1 MKKDRRAGLELGPP
15 NLLFLVVVGIAA
27 ALTTAMLKLEPPV
40 LWEVWAGIGLI
51 ALLVG
56 ALTYRNRTAIGWAH
70 RRLTYRRS
78 PRNTIAIYEAEG
90 SGFTWDG
97 RRAATYIEV
106 LPQAYATTVIGT
118 DRETV
123 IRALPMDDIREEL
136 VQFDIHC
143 DSVTAVTVGYNYHR
157 PSQAAT
163 AYQAAIGPV
172 DALLYGRTFIE
183 VSVALADSLDS
194 VYARRG
200 SDDIPAGV
208 SRTVKIAAERI
219 RRRVAHAG
227 WNTQIL
233 SKTSL
238 KDLHAELAAQFT
250 PALAQEHWS
259 SCGPK
264 SMRAI
269 AFTPGS
275 HAWTTA
281 NYREWCRLNPH
292 RQVHVVRLERLRTG
306 GDHAEMYV
314 GFLTA
319 DPTSLS
325 TVTALGL
332 RRELGQQG
340 DIFTAALPLAQ
351 TVRPTAIRGKTL
363 ADETPFPVPLAPGG
377 IGTFIGHT
385 NTRAQVFVNFT
396 VGSEPFY
403 VFGPA
408 IMCQQLLVWLSTSG
422 RSIDITL
429 PGDEWK
435 LFASRI
441 GATYATHRDADII
454 VSDNDS
460 YTEPTHAHQVRLVW
474 ATTAPE
480 TPPAYAIVAGQEECI
495 LHTPTGQI
503 RYRWSVSTA
512 EESFFTI
519 ARPQRPDPAKR
530 APASV
535 APPPRTEVT
544 TRIPPPVR
552 QAPPNRP
559 APLPRADPPRHP
571 EPPRRPEPPAGKHS
585 APPPRR

>member
-1 MKKDRRAGLELGPP
+1 MKNDRRIGVELGPP
-15 NLLFLVVVGIAA
+15 NIIFLVIVGIATV
-27 ALTTAMLKLEPPV
+27 LTTALLDLKPPV
-40 LWEVWAGIGLI
+40 LWEVWAAVALVTLLIG
-51 ALLVG
+51 V
-56 ALTYRNRTAIGWAH
+56 LTYRSRTLIGWIH
-70 RRLTYRRS
+70 RRLTVRRS
-78 PRNTIAIYEAEG
+78 PRNTIAIYEADG
-90 SGFTWDG
+90 VGFTWDG
-97 RRAATYIEV
+97 DRAAAYIEV

-143 DSVTAVTVGYNYHR
+143 DAVTAVTVGYNYER

-163 AYQAAIGPV
+163 ALQAAIGPV

-183 VSVALADSLDS
+183 VGVNLADSLDS

-200 SDDIPAGV
+200 SDDIPAGI

-233 SKTSL
+233 AKTAL
-238 KDLHAELAAQFT
+238 KDLHADLAPQFT
-250 PALAQEHWS
+250 TALAQEHWS
-259 SCGPK
+259 SCGPN

-269 AFTPGS
+269 AFTPAAN
-275 HAWTTA
+275 AWTTG
-281 NYREWCRLNPH
+281 NYREWCRLNTH
-292 RQVHVVRLERLRTG
+292 RQVHIVRLERLRDG
-306 GDHAEMYV
+306 RDHAEMYV

-319 DPTSLS
+319 DPSALS

-332 RRELGQQG
+332 RREHGQQG

-351 TVRPTAIRGKTL
+351 TVRTTAVAGKTL
-363 ADETPFPVPLAPGG
+363 AEDTPFPIPLAPGG

-385 NTRAQVFVNFT
+385 ANRAQVFVNFT

-408 IMCQQLLVWLSTSG
+408 VMCQQLLVWLSTSG

-441 GATYATHRDADII
+441 GATYGTHRDADII
-454 VSDNDS
+454 VSDNNS
-460 YTEPTHAHQVRLVW
+460 YTDPTHAHQVRLVW
-474 ATTAPE
+474 STTAPDAA
-480 TPPAYAIVAGQEECI
+480 PGYAIVAGSEECI

-512 EESFFTI
+512 EESFFTV
-519 ARPQRPDPAKR
+519 ARPQRREPAKR
-530 APASV
+530 TPV
-535 APPPRTEVT
+535 AATPSLRTET
-544 TRIPPPVR
+544 PK
-552 QAPPNRP
+552 RP
-559 APLPRADPPRHP
+559 ELPRASEQPTRRQPP
-571 EPPRRPEPPAGKHS
+571 PPPRPEPPSEGRHAT
-585 APPPRR
+585 PPPRPPQR